1 MSCVPGTRSGQGSSA
16 SKELRAWG
24 ERQANRT
31 AGPAPTASPI
41 PLRLSS
47 LQRHSA
53 THSGPLSPGGADGQP
68 QALAQA
74 VLFRGGVPFPVLHKS
89 SRCLSVRG
97 PQRRDPQHPQT
108 SANQDSAAL
117 CAQPW
122 PDSLGRRHRVG
133 ASAWLGGGPAGAL
146 EQLRPGPGA
155 TCGCRWLL
163 CLAAGGLI
171 LKTLNDVSLRGYP
184 VPGTVLR
191 TLQSLSQCSHDPR
204 RSALFSSHLGD
215 DGLET

>member
-1 MSCVPGTRSGQGSSA
+1 MSCVPGTHSGQGSSA

-68 QALAQA
+68 QALARA
-74 VLFRGGVPFPVLHKS
+74 ALFRGGVPFPVLHKG

-117 CAQPW
+117 CARPW

-133 ASAWLGGGPAGAL
+133 ASAWLRGGPRRCLGAAATRARRHMWLPVAALSRCWGSDIKNSKRCFTAGLPCARRCAEHL
-146 EQLRPGPGA
+146 TVTISVLTRP
-155 TCGCRWLL
+155 
-163 CLAAGGLI
+163 
-171 LKTLNDVSLRGYP
+171 
-184 VPGTVLR
+184 
-191 TLQSLSQCSHDPR
+191 
-204 RSALFSSHLGD
+204 
-215 DGLET
+215 